1 MPYYVYKIDPPATL
15 SHLGTQDDYQAAR
28 EQVRGLRATLGTDD
42 QSHYRMIFANHQ
54 AEAERL
60 LSLPR
65 DDRIIGED

>member
-15 SHLGTQDDYQAAR
+15 SHLGTQESYQAAR
-28 EQVRGLRATLGTDD
+28 EHVRGLRATRGTAG
-42 QSHYRMIFANHQ
+42 QSQYRMIFANHP